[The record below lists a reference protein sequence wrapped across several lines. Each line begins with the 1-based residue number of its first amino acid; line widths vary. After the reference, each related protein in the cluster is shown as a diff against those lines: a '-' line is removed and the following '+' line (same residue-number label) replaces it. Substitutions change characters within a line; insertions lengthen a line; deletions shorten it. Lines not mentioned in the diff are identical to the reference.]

1 MSVPSP
7 PPGTSI
13 DAADEQLRAARR
25 ARVVTAMAE
34 AELDVLVL
42 GRRDDVAYAT
52 GLRGLWTAGT
62 RPFGPAALL
71 VAATGAVHV
80 LSTWDDGVPPEIPF
94 EHLFGVTWNPQV
106 MAAALGAV
114 PGLSDARRIGVDA
127 WSPGF
132 ARAVGRLAPGADVV
146 AADDVVRAVRARKLP
161 AEVER
166 MAAACGVARA
176 AVDAAAT
183 ALVTRGELGGPGGA
197 ARADLVR
204 ARAAALRLLADRG
217 VTVPTTGVVVDPGPD
232 APGGGHRRVHVDV
245 GVLVDGYEGG
255 AGRTVTVGSSVPP
268 GDGRRAA
275 EALDRVVAAC
285 RPGATGA
292 SLVAA
297 AVAAGADGVEVRGS
311 GMGVEPP
318 VVTPDVGAGAVLASG
333 AVVSVAV
340 AVAGD
345 RRRDLVLVADDGPPH
360 GLEGGPRF

>member
-1 MSVPSP
+1 MSVPGP
-7 PPGTSI
+7 
-13 DAADEQLRAARR
+13 AAGAPTEAAGEHLRAARR

-34 AELDVLVL
+34 AGLDVLVL

-52 GLRGLWTAGT
+52 GVRGLWTAGT

-106 MAAALGAV
+106 MATALRAV
-114 PGLSDARRIGVDA
+114 PGLSDARRVGVDA

-132 ARAVGRLAPGADVV
+132 ARAIGRLAPGADVV
-146 AADDVVRAVRARKLP
+146 AADDLVRAVRAQKLP

-166 MAAACGVARA
+166 MAAACAAARA
-176 AVDAAAT
+176 AVDAAAA
-183 ALVTRGELGGPGGA
+183 ALPVGGDPRGPGV
-197 ARADLVR
+197 ARPDLVA
-204 ARAAALRLLADRG
+204 ARAAALRLLAARG
-217 VTVPTTGVVVDPGPD
+217 VTVPTTGVVVDPAPPD
-232 APGGGHRRVHVDV
+232 ARGGGDPRVHVDV

-255 AGRTVTVGSSVPP
+255 SGRTVTLGASVPP
-268 GDGRRAA
+268 GA
-275 EALDRVVAAC
+275 EGGADDAHDRVVAAC

-292 SLVAA
+292 SLVATA
-297 AVAAGADGVEVRGS
+297 RAAGADGLEVRGS

-318 VVTPDVGAGAVLASG
+318 VVTADVGAGAVLAPG

-345 RRRDLVLVADDGPPH
+345 RRRDLVLVADDGPPRR
-360 GLEGGPRF
+360 LGPAGF